1 MTLADR
7 IQHLRKAKG
16 ISQEELAD
24 QIGVSR
30 QAVSKWESG
39 QSSPDLEKIILLS
52 EFFDVA
58 TDYLLKG
65 MEPLP
70 KENPKS
76 KDKPDANLFS
86 MVGTALNFMGVIVA
100 AMVWHEEQVAT
111 ATAIGLIF
119 LVIGCMVYGIGMILS
134 DDVTKPRAK
143 QRFLFINIWTVT
155 FIPLSVACNML
166 LGIGLIA
173 PYPLMVNPPIGFAAF
188 WVVYLAISIFVD
200 WKIAKDQKRSSP

>member
-39 QSSPDLEKIILLS
+39 QSSPDLEKVILLS

-65 MEPLP
+65 MELLP

-76 KDKPDANLFS
+76 KDKPNANLFS
-86 MVGTALNFMGVIVA
+86 IVGTALNFMGLIVA

-143 QRFLFINIWTVT
+143 QRFFFINIWTVT

-188 WVVYLAISIFVD
+188 WVVYLATGIFVD
-200 WKIAKDQKRSSP
+200 WKIAKVQKRSSP

>member
-1 MTLADR
+1 
-7 IQHLRKAKG
+7 
-16 ISQEELAD
+16 
-24 QIGVSR
+24 
-30 QAVSKWESG
+30 
-39 QSSPDLEKIILLS
+39 
-52 EFFDVA
+52 
-58 TDYLLKG
+58 

-76 KDKPDANLFS
+76 KDKPNANLFS
-86 MVGTALNFMGVIVA
+86 IVGTALNFMGLIVA

-143 QRFLFINIWTVT
+143 QRFFFTNIWTVT

-188 WVVYLAISIFVD
+188 WVVYLAIGIFVD
-200 WKIAKDQKRSSP
+200 WKIAKVQKRSSP

>member
-39 QSSPDLEKIILLS
+39 QSSPDLEKVILLS

-76 KDKPDANLFS
+76 KDKPNANLFS
-86 MVGTALNFMGVIVA
+86 IVGTALNFMGLIVA

-143 QRFLFINIWTVT
+143 QRFFFINIWTVT

-188 WVVYLAISIFVD
+188 WVVYLATGIFVD
-200 WKIAKDQKRSSP
+200 WKIAKVQKRSSP